1 MIDLVHLYDL
11 NDLYDFMY
19 DFNDSFETYNVF
31 MF

>member
-1 MIDLVHLYDL
+1 MTFKISIYDI
-11 NDLYDFMY
+11 NAFMY